1 MSSDRRPRRI
11 PLLAALAVLLGGLAV
26 PALTATPAAGAY
38 PTLRQ
43 GSHGAAVLTLQRRL
57 TALHYDMGSPD
68 GTFGG
73 QTYHAVV
80 AFQKVNGLSRTGVV
94 GSGTW
99 YRLFHNTTV
108 PHPRY
113 ARSGSALEVN
123 VSKQVVLRIA
133 NGAVVRIYDVST
145 GRSSLPTP
153 LRWGNPLH
161 IWKKALW
168 GGTGYG
174 DREHY
179 VQYFYAGTWL
189 AFHAYGYVPAYP
201 ASHGCIRL
209 DPPGAARLYSATY
222 VGERVY
228 TFA

>member
-1 MSSDRRPRRI
+1 MSSDHRPRRI
-11 PLLAALAVLLGGLAV
+11 PLLAAVAVVLAGLAV
-26 PALTATPAAGAY
+26 PALTAAPAVGAN

-43 GSHGAAVLTLQRRL
+43 GSHGAAVLSLQRRL
-57 TALHYDMGSPD
+57 VALHYDLAAPD

-99 YRLFHNTTV
+99 WRLYHNTV
-108 PHPRY
+108 IPRPRY
-113 ARSGSALEVN
+113 ARSGSAVEVN
-123 VSKQVVLRIA
+123 VTRQVVMRIA
-133 NGAVVRIYDVST
+133 NGAVVRIYDTST

-153 LRWGNPLH
+153 LRWGTPLH
-161 IWKKALW
+161 IWRKVLY
-168 GGTGYG
+168 GSTGYN
-174 DREHY
+174 DVEHY
-179 VQYFYAGTWL
+179 VQYYYAGTLL

-209 DPPGAARLYSATY
+209 NPPSAARLYAATY

-228 TFA
+228 TYA